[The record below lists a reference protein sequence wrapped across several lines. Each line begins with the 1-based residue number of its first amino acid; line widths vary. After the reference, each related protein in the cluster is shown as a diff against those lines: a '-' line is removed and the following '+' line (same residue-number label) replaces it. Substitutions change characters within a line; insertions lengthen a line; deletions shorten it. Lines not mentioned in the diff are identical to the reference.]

1 MWSTRNKLLKFFI
14 INYLK
19 LKCSNDS
26 NSSDGSSNGGGETI
40 GTVEF
45 GIQYLSDSQKLVVDL
60 LRIFDLQFK
69 DNSSNLDIY
78 CKCTLLPDKVS
89 FQTKAIKRSTNP
101 IFEEQFD
108 FDYLD
113 VAKMESRSLEISI
126 HELDKL
132 STDDCIGVLS
142 YKLNLSNIEPKK
154 IFLKDL
160 KPWIRTGEV
169 CVVSV
174 CGLVITYY

>member
-1 MWSTRNKLLKFFI
+1 MLFKSMN
-14 INYLK
+14 N
-19 LKCSNDS
+19 SN
-26 NSSDGSSNGGGETI
+26 NSDELSSSGSESI

-69 DNSSNLDIY
+69 DSTSNLDVY
-78 CKCTLLPDKVS
+78 CKCTLLPDKLS
-89 FQTKAIKRSTNP
+89 FQTKPVKRTTNP

-126 HELDKL
+126 HEIEKL
-132 STDDCIGVLS
+132 SRDDCIGVLNF
-142 YKLNLSNIEPKK
+142 KLNLATIETKK
-154 IFLKDL
+154 IFLKDMKQTIGRHCSCCL
-160 KPWIRTGEV
+160 F
-169 CVVSV
+169 
-174 CGLVITYY
+174 